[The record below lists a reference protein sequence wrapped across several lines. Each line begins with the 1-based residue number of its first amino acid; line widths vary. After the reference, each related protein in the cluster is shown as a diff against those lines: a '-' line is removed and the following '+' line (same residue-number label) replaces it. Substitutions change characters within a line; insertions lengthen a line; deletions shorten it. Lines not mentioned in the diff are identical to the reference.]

1 MIELGILGAAIAAYV
16 VWRWLRRRRR
26 QAAADRPFP
35 DQWRRILENNMPLY
49 RRLPEPLRGELH
61 RHVNLFLH
69 DKSFQGFHGLEV
81 TDEMRVTVA
90 GHACLLLLNRD
101 NACYSN
107 FSSIYLYPSTFVS
120 TQKSFDGVVQ
130 QVGQQARLG
139 ESWQRGPIVLAWD
152 SVLHGARDIKDGH
165 NVVLHE
171 FAHKLDDAD
180 GRVDGAPLLE
190 QRSHY
195 LTWARVM
202 SREFEQLQKHAGRG
216 VRTVMDHYGA
226 TNPAEFFAVLTE
238 TFYEKPRQ
246 LRKKHPE
253 LYAAMQDCFQVDP
266 LAWQESE

>member
-1 MIELGILGAAIAAYV
+1 MIELGIIGAAIAAYL
-16 VWRWLRRRRR
+16 VWRELRRRRR
-26 QAAADRPFP
+26 RAVAERAFP
-35 DQWRRILENNMPLY
+35 DEWQAILERNMPLY
-49 RRLPEPLRGELH
+49 RRLAEPLRRELH
-61 RHVNLFLH
+61 RLIQLFLH
-69 DKSFQGFHGLEV
+69 DKSFHGFDGLEV
-81 TDEMRVTVA
+81 TNEMRLTVA

-101 NACYSN
+101 TPGYEN

-120 TQKSFDGVVQ
+120 TQKTYDGVVQ
-130 QVGQQARLG
+130 RVGQQARLG

-152 SVLHGARDIKDGH
+152 SVVHGARDIKDGH

-180 GRVDGAPLLE
+180 GRVDGAPMLE

-202 SREFEQLQKHAGRG
+202 TREYKQLRKRADRG
-216 VRTVMDHYGA
+216 ARSVIDQYGA

-246 LRKKHPE
+246 LSRKHPE
-253 LYAAMQDCFQVDP
+253 LYSAMQDCFQVDP